1 MVIHL
6 IYINS
11 LNILS
16 TSAMDKMA
24 SINAEKLAIKEGN
37 SLIGNN
43 KYGVQPLKRAS
54 LDLVNEKS
62 IIVSKLL
69 EKQGCL
75 SVKEILSKDSCIKLK
90 EFISNEVINSKND
103 VNSDNNNIQF
113 NERFGG
119 VNCRGTDIDNNIDF
133 GKRQDLYLPLSNE
146 FIRTVTAEAFKNLLP
161 IIENTV
167 GINGLV
173 HEISSLV
180 SNPGSPRQCLHCDTI
195 YLPCPQYPS
204 ANMEPLY
211 TFFIALQDV
220 EDNMGHT
227 LFLPQT
233 HTESAHLMWNT
244 EQSKKEKFIQ
254 VNPAVESR
262 LKIGDTAIFDSRLL
276 HCGRE
281 NTSTKVR
288 TLFYFTLSKQH
299 QWPLKN
305 GLHGSNS
312 IRKEDFQKWTVKDVL
327 DSLET

>member
-1 MVIHL
+1 METYNLMIMNLMFFLLLIHL
-6 IYINS
+6 RCINS

-24 SINAEKLAIKEGN
+24 SINAEKLAIKEGS

-54 LDLVNEKS
+54 LELVNEKS
-62 IIVSKLL
+62 IIISKLL

-75 SVKEILSKDSCIKLK
+75 SVKEVLSKDTCIKLK
-90 EFISNEVINSKND
+90 EFISNEVQNSKND
-103 VNSDNNNIQF
+103 IINTNNNIEL
-113 NERFGG
+113 NDRFGG
-119 VNCRGTDIDNNIDF
+119 VNCRGTNIDNNNNIDF

-146 FIRTVTAEAFKNLLP
+146 FIRLVAAEAFKNLLP

-173 HEISSLV
+173 HEISSLI
-180 SNPGSPRQCLHCDTI
+180 SNPGSPRQNLHCDTI

-220 EDNMGHT
+220 EDDMGHT
-227 LFLPQT
+227 VFLKNT
-233 HTESAHLMWNT
+233 HTKNAHLMWNT

-254 VNPAVESR
+254 INPAVESK
-262 LKIGDTAIFDSRLL
+262 LKIGDTAIFDSRIL
-276 HCGRE
+276 HCGKE
-281 NTSTKVR
+281 NSSNKIR
-288 TLFYFTLSKQH
+288 TLFYFTL
-299 QWPLKN
+299 
-305 GLHGSNS
+305 
-312 IRKEDFQKWTVKDVL
+312 
-327 DSLET
+327 